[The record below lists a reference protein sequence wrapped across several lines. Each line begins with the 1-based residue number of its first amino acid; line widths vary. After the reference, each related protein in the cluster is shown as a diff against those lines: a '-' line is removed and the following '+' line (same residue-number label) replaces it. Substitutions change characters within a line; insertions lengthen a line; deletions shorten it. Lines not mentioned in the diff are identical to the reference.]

1 MSSLLF
7 EPITLAGMTLPNR
20 IVVAPMCQY
29 SADNGTMNEWHIA
42 MLGHLPEAGRG

>member
-7 EPITLAGMTLPNR
+7 SPIELRGLSLANR

-29 SADNGTMNEWHIA
+29 SADNGAMTDWHLVH
-42 MLGHLPEAGRG
+42 LG